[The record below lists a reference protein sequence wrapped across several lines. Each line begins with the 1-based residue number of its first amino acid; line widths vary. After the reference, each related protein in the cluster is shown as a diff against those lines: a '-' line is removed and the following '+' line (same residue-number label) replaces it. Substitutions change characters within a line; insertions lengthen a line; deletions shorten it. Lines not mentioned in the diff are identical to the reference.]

1 MKKILTLLFFLGLIL
16 CCLTVP
22 VSAEGRAAPTTTTA
36 ALAPIAPINPVT
48 LVPVGTTATP
58 YQPQTGVI
66 TISSSPSGA
75 NVIVDGNAMGTTPF
89 TTRTLTVGSH
99 SLLLQMTGYLDHP
112 ATFTI
117 QPDQLNQQSYTL
129 SPVQT
134 TIIPQVTRV
143 QTTVPVTTIPV
154 TAATTIRLPQTTVP
168 VTTQTRSAPA
178 DSGTAPPGKV
188 RKDGIFAQMR
198 FTGPVAVEPITVTI
212 GDRKYMPVLTTDSP
226 YFRYQLKR
234 ATGTT
239 SNISIAD
246 VDLFIPPQ
254 TLLEVD
260 RNAVP
265 VNIKSAVTCSST
277 ENCPPKPAWDDN
289 AQYFI
294 KDDDKFYNRSH
305 FRWSSLEP
313 DATAFYQ
320 ISRYP
325 FPADNVHWQNQY
337 IPGLVGSGPA
347 KEIFVDSKGN
357 HYFDLNFALPANHKG
372 GDPPY
377 YTGTVYLDNPKYG
390 KGVPLGM
397 TKLPFGNAG
406 ILSKKVSFGSFSFG
420 VPSGITGI
428 SEGDLVES
436 DLGNPNENMLSI
448 CTECMEL
455 RNPTTFESALLGMDK
470 TFYVRVVPIRKN
482 GVAGT
487 PTLSVKITVT
497 RPQLCPT
504 DPKNTTINVVV
515 KPPSV
520 KVASFYLQA
529 FARNDWIH
537 TDQNGVLVAPAYYLS
552 VAPPADCAIYD
563 SLNDM
568 QKGATQC
575 NGYRALTGGGNPNY
589 HFIIDPPESH
599 WYDTVWDILSGLFM
613 AFSTVTNAVSGAWA
627 NIQALAVKIV
637 AVAIQVISFNTI
649 KCSES
654 DVCKGVLQTGLS
666 IAMTY
671 FGVPPTIPNFAE
683 LESMGTDYIA
693 SMAAEE
699 LGAGEIYENLPDSV
713 KNEMTGKATDVSNEM
728 AGSLKSN
735 TGSVTAAAAGSWY
748 IPDPLYYEP
757 HQAFVIVRVSNPNS
771 QPTDSMFMK
780 VHDTQGLYEET
791 DPMYIPPLKAG
802 ESMAIP
808 VTLRE
813 RFMDVYEPGCTKDSY
828 TLTCDGGYSNCIPCY
843 WNLWYFKA
851 KTNSETIGAD
861 QFYATLHTRKG
872 GYTINYLTPQSN
884 GKKLDSESIQTFDEQ
899 GTACKV
905 TYSKTL
911 LRYPIGW
918 QMQQTPFSQTLM
930 QVIWGK
936 YSFTNGN
943 TGILIGT

>member
-1 MKKILTLLFFLGLIL
+1 
-16 CCLTVP
+16 V
-22 VSAEGRAAPTTTTA
+22 TA
-36 ALAPIAPINPVT
+36 
-48 LVPVGTTATP
+48 
-58 YQPQTGVI
+58 
-66 TISSSPSGA
+66 
-75 NVIVDGNAMGTTPF
+75 
-89 TTRTLTVGSH
+89 
-99 SLLLQMTGYLDHP
+99 
-112 ATFTI
+112 
-117 QPDQLNQQSYTL
+117 
-129 SPVQT
+129 
-134 TIIPQVTRV
+134 V
-143 QTTVPVTTIPV
+143 QTTVPVTTLPV
-154 TAATTIRLPQTTVP
+154 TAATTIQLPQTTATVRTL
-168 VTTQTRSAPA
+168 VTPA
-178 DSGTAPPGKV
+178 AVDPGQAPPGRVMKT
-188 RKDGIFAQMR
+188 GLFTEMR
-198 FTGPVAVEPITVTI
+198 FNGPVAVEPITVTV

-234 ATGTT
+234 AAGTK
-239 SNISIAD
+239 SNISITD
-246 VDLFIPPQ
+246 IDFVVPPQ

-265 VNIKSAVTCSST
+265 VNIKSAVTCSAK
-277 ENCPPKPAWDDN
+277 ENCPPKPVWDDN
-289 AQYFI
+289 ARYSI
-294 KDDDKFYNRSH
+294 KADDKFYNRSH
-305 FRWSSLEP
+305 FRWSSMEK
-313 DATAFYQ
+313 DVTAFYQ
-320 ISRYP
+320 VSRYP
-325 FPADNVHWQNQY
+325 FPADNAHWQNQY

-347 KEIFVDSKGN
+347 KEIFVDKDGD
-357 HYFDLNFALPANHKG
+357 HYFDLNFAHAANHKG

-377 YTGTVYLDNPKYG
+377 YTGTMYLDNPKNG
-390 KGVPLGM
+390 KGVPLGI
-397 TKLPFGNAG
+397 TKLPVGNAG
-406 ILSKKVSFGSFSFG
+406 ILSKKVSFGPVSFG
-420 VPSGITGI
+420 MPSGITGI

-436 DLGNPNENMLSI
+436 DLGDPNDKMLSVCQDCI
-448 CTECMEL
+448 SL

-487 PTLSVKITVT
+487 PTLPVKITVT
-497 RPQLCPT
+497 RPQLCPA

-529 FARNDWIH
+529 FVRNDWIH
-537 TDQNGVLVAPAYYLS
+537 TDQNGVLVSPAYYLS

-563 SLNDM
+563 GLNDM

-589 HFIIDPPESH
+589 HFIIDPPASH
-599 WYDTVWDILSGLFM
+599 WYDTIWDILSSLFM
-613 AFSTVTNAVSGAWA
+613 AFSTGTNAVSAAWS

-637 AVAIQVISFNTI
+637 AVAIQVISFNSI

-671 FGVPPTIPNFAE
+671 FGVPPTLPNFAE
-683 LESMGTDYIA
+683 LESMGMDYIA
-693 SMAAEE
+693 KMAAEE

-713 KNEMTGKATDVSNEM
+713 KNEMTGKATEVSHEM

-757 HQAFVIVRVSNPNS
+757 HPAFVMVRVSNPNS
-771 QPTDSMFMK
+771 QPTDGMTLI
-780 VHDTQGLYEET
+780 VRDTQEIYEASE
-791 DPMYIPPLKAG
+791 PRYIPSLSPG
-802 ESMAIP
+802 ESMTIP

-813 RFMDVYEPGCTKDSY
+813 RFTDVYVPGCTKDSY
-828 TLTCDGGYSNCIPCY
+828 TLTCDGTYSNCTPCY
-843 WNLWYFKA
+843 WNLWYYKA

-861 QFYATLHTRKG
+861 QFVPTLHAQKD
-872 GYTINYLTPQSN
+872 GYSLKYLTPQSN
-884 GKKLDSESIQTFDEQ
+884 GKKLDSESVQTWDEQ

-905 TYSKTL
+905 TYSKTV

-918 QMQQTPFSQTLM
+918 QMQQTPYSQNLM
-930 QVIWGK
+930 HVIWGK